1 MYVYPNYTHTH
12 TQVVSAKPSIEYRT
26 WNFGVS
32 WAIHLS
38 LLLGITTVHI
48 VVTGQPTMS
57 YVLSRESF
65 FLFGQ
70 SPL

>member
-1 MYVYPNYTHTH
+1 M
-12 TQVVSAKPSIEYRT
+12 
-26 WNFGVS
+26 
-32 WAIHLS
+32 
-38 LLLGITTVHI
+38 HI

-70 SPL
+70 SSVTNCLAEISIEKEL